1 MCNELPGSLICS
13 FVNEHSPA
21 SVIKNRCECVCL
33 IRRDSSCWTVK
44 AVKVCRV
51 HPVTSHID
59 TSGRVCVLCVVSEH
73 LGCVSV
79 CVCVHVFSR
88 TVSVSSVP
96 CSCHPG
102 AKSVPRSAKTVTL
115 HHRHHCT
122 SPPSHTQDTY
132 THKTLNNNGWGPRKL
147 QLGRWQIL
155 RSFELFFNIGICN
168 SL

>member
-1 MCNELPGSLICS
+1 M
-13 FVNEHSPA
+13 
-21 SVIKNRCECVCL
+21 KNRCESVCL

-51 HPVTSHID
+51 NKCVTSHID
-59 TSGRVCVLCVVSEH
+59 PSGCVCVLCVVSEH
-73 LGCVSV
+73 LRCVS
-79 CVCVHVFSR
+79 VCVHVFSR

-115 HHRHHCT
+115 HIST
-122 SPPSHTQDTY
+122 ISHTRLI
-132 THKTLNNNGWGPRKL
+132 HIHSNNNGWGPRRL

-155 RSFELFFNIGICN
+155 RSFDFFLTSAFAIVWKCARNLDSRAWIE
-168 SL
+168 